1 MLEPPHRTSVAAPT
15 VRSGPGGRIERLD
28 GLHERSERRQRDPA
42 ADLPDPSALVR
53 DPGVDQ
59 GVHAKQLEGVERPV
73 ETYGLFIK
81 ANSSIHGPS
90 QGIARIL
97 PHRKLLIDGRHVES
111 VSGHAFKTLNPATEE
126 VIATVAEGNEVDVDL
141 AVAAARRAFEGP
153 WRTMRAADRGKIL
166 FRLVELMKQHADEIA
181 ALESL
186 DAGKPIAGV
195 LRQDLPA
202 AIDTLTYYAGWAD
215 KMTGEVVPV
224 RDDAL
229 TYTVREPVGVVAVIV
244 PWNFPL
250 MIGMWKL
257 APALACGCTVVMKP
271 AELTSLSALRIG
283 ELALEA
289 GLPPGVLNIVTG
301 PGRVVG
307 DALVNHPDVDKVTF
321 TGSPGVGR
329 GILRGAAGNFKRV
342 SLELGGKSANVIFDD
357 ADLDAATKAAASGI
371 FFNAGQVCSA
381 GSRVLVQ
388 EKVYDDVVA
397 RLAQRAQSLRIGD
410 PSDRATSLG
419 PVISEKQMKGIL
431 DYVDIGQKEGA
442 SLVTGGERVGDR
454 GYFLSPAVFANV
466 EHEMRISQEEIFGP
480 VVSVIKFRDEADALR
495 IANGTAYSLAAGVW
509 SRDIGRVQR
518 FAKRAN
524 AGTVWLNTYGYTDVR
539 LPWGGARDSGFG
551 REHGSAAI
559 ENFTEPKA
567 VWMNLNV

>member
-1 MLEPPHRTSVAAPT
+1 MMSIAYDFTPETAAGEFLRKPH
-15 VRSGPGGRIERLD
+15 
-28 GLHERSERRQRDPA
+28 Q
-42 ADLPDPSALVR
+42 
-53 DPGVDQ
+53 
-59 GVHAKQLEGVERPV
+59 
-73 ETYGLFIK
+73 
-81 ANSSIHGPS
+81 
-90 QGIARIL
+90 
-97 PHRKLLIDGRHVES
+97 LLIDGHRVPS
-111 VSGHAFKTLNPATEE
+111 SSGRTLKSLNPATEE
-126 VIATVAEGNEVDVDL
+126 VIATIAEGNEADVDR

-153 WRTMRAADRGKIL
+153 WRTMRAAERGNLLLKWA
-166 FRLVELMKQHADEIA
+166 ELLKRHADEIIEI
-181 ALESL
+181 ESL
-186 DAGKPIAGV
+186 DGGKPVSATT
-195 LRQDLPA
+195 RQDFPA

-215 KMTGEVVPV
+215 KITGDVVPT

-229 TYTVREPVGVVAVIV
+229 TYTMREPVGVVAAIV

-289 GLPPGVLNIVTG
+289 GIPPGVFNIVTG

-329 GILRGAAGNFKRV
+329 GIMKGAASNFKRV

-357 ADLDAATKAAASGI
+357 ANLDAAAKAAAAGI

-388 EKVYDDVVA
+388 EGVYDEVVE
-397 RLAQRAQSLRIGD
+397 RLAARAKSLRMGD
-410 PSDRATSLG
+410 LLDRNTSLG
-419 PVISEKQMKGIL
+419 PVISEKQMKSIL

-442 SLVTGGERVGDR
+442 SLVTGGERIGKR
-454 GYFLSPAVFANV
+454 GYFISPAVFADV
-466 EHEMRISQEEIFGP
+466 KHEMRISQEEIFGP
-480 VVSVIKFRDEADALR
+480 VVSVIKFKDEADALR

-509 SRDIGRVQR
+509 SRDMGRVQR
-518 FAKRAN
+518 FAKRAR
-524 AGTVWLNTYGYTDVR
+524 AGTVWINTYGYTDVR
-539 LPWGGARDSGFG
+539 LPWGGERDSGLG
-551 REHGSAAI
+551 REHGTAAI

-567 VWMNLNV
+567 IWMNLSA

>member
-1 MLEPPHRTSVAAPT
+1 MINQRGNMMSVAYDFTPET
-15 VRSGPGGRIERLD
+15 
-28 GLHERSERRQRDPA
+28 A
-42 ADLPDPSALVR
+42 AAEFLR
-53 DPGVDQ
+53 
-59 GVHAKQLEGVERPV
+59 K
-73 ETYGLFIK
+73 
-81 ANSSIHGPS
+81 
-90 QGIARIL
+90 
-97 PHRKLLIDGRHVES
+97 PHQLLIDGKRLPS
-111 VSGHAFKTLNPATEE
+111 SSGRTFRSLNPATEKLLA
-126 VIATVAEGNEVDVDL
+126 IISEGNEADVDL

-153 WRTMRAADRGKIL
+153 WRTMRAAERGHIL
-166 FRLVELMKQHADEIA
+166 LKWAELLKRHADEIA
-181 ALESL
+181 EIESL
-186 DAGKPIAGV
+186 DGGKPISATM
-195 LRQDLPA
+195 RQDFPA

-215 KMTGEVVPV
+215 KISGDVVAT

-229 TYTVREPVGVVAVIV
+229 TYTVREPVGVVAAIV

-289 GLPPGVLNIVTG
+289 GLPPGVFNIVTG

-357 ADLDAATKAAASGI
+357 ADIEAASRAAASGI

-381 GSRVLVQ
+381 GSRVLAH
-388 EKVYDDVVA
+388 EKIHDEVVE
-397 RLAQRAQSLRIGD
+397 RLTQRAKSLRMGD
-410 PSDRATSLG
+410 PADRATSLG
-419 PVISEKQMKGIL
+419 PVISEKQMKSIL
-431 DYVDIGQKEGA
+431 NYVDIGQKEGA
-442 SLVTGGERVGDR
+442 LLTTGGRRVGDR
-454 GYFLSPAVFANV
+454 GYFISPAVFAGV

-518 FAKRAN
+518 FAKKAK
-524 AGTVWLNTYGYTDVR
+524 AGTVWINTYGYTDVR
-539 LPWGGARDSGFG
+539 LPWGGVRDSGFG
-551 REHGSAAI
+551 REHGAAAI

>member
-1 MLEPPHRTSVAAPT
+1 MSVAYDY
-15 VRSGPGGRIERLD
+15 ERD
-28 GLHERSERRQRDPA
+28 FSRPATIRDE
-42 ADLPDPSALVR
+42 L
-53 DPGVDQ
+53 
-59 GVHAKQLEGVERPV
+59 
-73 ETYGLFIK
+73 
-81 ANSSIHGPS
+81 
-90 QGIARIL
+90 
-97 PHRKLLIDGRHVES
+97 LLIDGARVRS
-111 VSGHAFKTLNPATEE
+111 LSGKTFKSLNPATEQ
-126 VIATVAEGNEVDVDL
+126 VIAVVAEGNEADVDR

-153 WRTMRAADRGKIL
+153 WRTMRAAERGHIL
-166 FRLVELMKQHADEIA
+166 LKWAELLKQHADEIV

-195 LRQDLPA
+195 LRQDFPA
-202 AIDTLTYYAGWAD
+202 AVDTLTYYAGWAD
-215 KMTGEVVPV
+215 KISGDVVST

-229 TYTVREPVGVVAVIV
+229 TYTVREPVGVVAAIV

-257 APALACGCTVVMKP
+257 APALACGCTIVMKP

-289 GLPPGVLNIVTG
+289 GLPKGVLNIVTG

-329 GILRGAAGNFKRV
+329 GIMKGAAGNFKRV

-357 ADLDAATKAAASGI
+357 ANLEAAAKAAAAGI

-388 EKVYDDVVA
+388 EKAYDEVVERLVA
-397 RLAQRAQSLRIGD
+397 RAESLRIGD
-410 PSDRATSLG
+410 PADRATALG
-419 PVISEKQMKGIL
+419 PVISEKQMRSIL
-431 DYVDIGQKEGA
+431 DYVEIGRNEGA
-442 SLVTGGERVGDR
+442 RLATGGARVGDR
-454 GYFLSPAVFANV
+454 GYFISPAVFANV
-466 EHEMRISQEEIFGP
+466 AHEMRISQEEIFGP
-480 VVSVIKFRDEADALR
+480 VVSVIKFKDEADALR

-509 SRDIGRVQR
+509 SADMGRVQR
-518 FAKRAN
+518 FAKKAR
-524 AGTVWLNTYGYTDVR
+524 AGTVWINTYGYTDVR
-539 LPWGGARDSGFG
+539 LPWGGERDSGLG
-551 REHGSAAI
+551 REHGTAALD
-559 ENFTEPKA
+559 NFTEPKA

>member
-1 MLEPPHRTSVAAPT
+1 MMSVAYDYERDFSHTPT
-15 VRSGPGGRIERLD
+15 VRDEL
-28 GLHERSERRQRDPA
+28 
-42 ADLPDPSALVR
+42 
-53 DPGVDQ
+53 
-59 GVHAKQLEGVERPV
+59 
-73 ETYGLFIK
+73 
-81 ANSSIHGPS
+81 
-90 QGIARIL
+90 
-97 PHRKLLIDGRHVES
+97 LLIDGARVRS
-111 VSGHAFKTLNPATEE
+111 LSGKTFKSLNPATEQ
-126 VIATVAEGNEVDVDL
+126 VIATIAEGNELDVDR

-153 WRTMRAADRGKIL
+153 WRTMRAAERGHIL
-166 FRLVELMKQHADEIA
+166 LKWAELLKQHADEIA

-186 DAGKPIAGV
+186 DAGKPISAV
-195 LRQDLPA
+195 LRQDFPA

-215 KMTGEVVPV
+215 KISGEVVST

-229 TYTVREPVGVVAVIV
+229 TYTVREPVGVVAAIV

-257 APALACGCTVVMKP
+257 APALACGCTIVMKP

-289 GLPPGVLNIVTG
+289 GLPKGVLNIVSG

-329 GILRGAAGNFKRV
+329 GIMKGAAGNFKRV

-357 ADLDAATKAAASGI
+357 ANLEAAAKAAAAGI

-388 EKVYDDVVA
+388 ENAYDEVVERLVA
-397 RLAQRAQSLRIGD
+397 RAESLRIGD
-410 PSDRATSLG
+410 PADRATVLG
-419 PVISEKQMKGIL
+419 PVISEKQMRSIL
-431 DYVDIGQKEGA
+431 DYVEIGKNEGA
-442 SLVTGGERVGDR
+442 HLATGGARVGDR
-454 GYFLSPAVFANV
+454 GYFISPAVFANV
-466 EHEMRISQEEIFGP
+466 AHEMRISQEEIFGP
-480 VVSVIKFRDEADALR
+480 VVSVIKFKDEADALR

-509 SRDIGRVQR
+509 SADMGRVQR
-518 FAKRAN
+518 FAKKAR
-524 AGTVWLNTYGYTDVR
+524 AGTVWINTYGYTDVR
-539 LPWGGARDSGFG
+539 LPWGGERDSGLG
-551 REHGSAAI
+551 REHGTTALD
-559 ENFTEPKA
+559 NFTEPKA